1 MNSDFEK
8 FNMYLKRINEQF
20 KGKRPL
26 YAIAFYDMYDF
37 KYITGEISDNI
48 EEIKKIYDEKYSWK
62 PNQVGVTEYHFEI
75 VEVNFKQYSKEKE
88 PNDII
93 KRLDY
98 MSDNTYYTDENKH
111 KEDYSI
117 LKNALLQP
125 SQDKKKVDAYEE
137 IKTIIDTWST
147 IGYMSDSEAL
157 RQIEEIIMAEVKG
170 E

>member
-1 MNSDFEK
+1 MSSDFEK

-26 YAIAFYDMYDF
+26 YAIAFYDMFDF

-48 EEIKKIYDEKYSWK
+48 EEIKKIYDEKYAWK

-75 VEVNFKQYSKEKE
+75 VEVNFKQYSKETE
-88 PNDII
+88 PN
-93 KRLDY
+93 
-98 MSDNTYYTDENKH
+98 
-111 KEDYSI
+111 
-117 LKNALLQP
+117 
-125 SQDKKKVDAYEE
+125 QDKKKVDAYEK

-147 IGYMSDSEAL
+147 IGYLSDSEAL
-157 RQIEEIIMAEVKG
+157 RQIEEIISAEVKG

>member
-8 FNMYLKRINEQF
+8 FNIYLKNINKQF

-26 YAIAFYDMYDF
+26 YVIAFYDMYDF

-48 EEIKKIYDEKYSWK
+48 EEIKKIYDEKYAWK

-75 VEVNFKQYSKEKE
+75 VEVNFKQYSEGAKL
-88 PNDII
+88 NDII

-111 KEDYSI
+111 KEDYTI
-117 LKNALLQP
+117 LKQALLQP
-125 SQDKKKVDAYEE
+125 TQNKKKVDAYEE
-137 IKTIIDTWST
+137 IKTIMDTWST
-147 IGYMSDSEAL
+147 SGLMPDSEAL

>member
-48 EEIKKIYDEKYSWK
+48 EEIKKIYDEKYAWK

-75 VEVNFKQYSKEKE
+75 VEVNFKQYLKETE
-88 PNDII
+88 P
-93 KRLDY
+93 Y
-98 MSDNTYYTDENKH
+98 
-111 KEDYSI
+111 
-117 LKNALLQP
+117 
-125 SQDKKKVDAYEE
+125 QDKKKADAYEQ

-157 RQIEEIIMAEVKG
+157 RQIEEIITAEVKG

>member
-48 EEIKKIYDEKYSWK
+48 EEIKKIYDEKYAWK

-75 VEVNFKQYSKEKE
+75 VEVNFKQYSKETE
-88 PNDII
+88 P
-93 KRLDY
+93 Y
-98 MSDNTYYTDENKH
+98 
-111 KEDYSI
+111 
-117 LKNALLQP
+117 
-125 SQDKKKVDAYEE
+125 QDKKKVDAYEK

-157 RQIEEIIMAEVKG
+157 RQIEEIIAAEVKG